1 MSTVDLYIKRL
12 RFLLLLIRK
21 KKKKSKMKVYRIN
34 NRNYYK
40 YDEVR
45 KNNPLLM
52 RGCKT
57 KADFIEKHNL
67 PKIAWTHARLN
78 KKVWT
83 KSDGSSCKVDKFFI
97 RKPYYLENMNGD
109 VMTEPL
115 PGPVNMDDD
124 DIFKGPNGEL
134 LRMQIVGDRT
144 VDGVYFRV
152 DDVSVVFEMPNLKN
166 NVMRK
171 DRDGYQVNIHYKL
184 FIVHNNTEGIK
195 ATVKTELYLTYR
207 GLLRA
212 LFTTKSVLAEPYIL
226 WATNTLFTIQMG
238 TKKKKTKLISK
249 ITGITSAT
257 LKELAKTNVTTM
269 PCVYLFSIG
278 TVKNLRR
285 VMGLGDEYID
295 TDYVYKLGYTNDL
308 SRRAGEH
315 EITYGAIEGSE
326 IKLALHSYVDVRYIA
341 EAESDV
347 KDLCAE
353 LNVGIKYENYRELV
367 IIPKSRMAYVKKQY
381 VNIGKMYMG
390 SVSQLHSD
398 MEKIK
403 DKQDI
408 KNANNET
415 IVAKMENALLLKDFE
430 IQRLNHL
437 LDKAGIIP

>member
-1 MSTVDLYIKRL
+1 
-12 RFLLLLIRK
+12 
-21 KKKKSKMKVYRIN
+21 
-34 NRNYYK
+34 
-40 YDEVR
+40 
-45 KNNPLLM
+45 
-52 RGCKT
+52 
-57 KADFIEKHNL
+57 
-67 PKIAWTHARLN
+67 
-78 KKVWT
+78 
-83 KSDGSSCKVDKFFI
+83 
-97 RKPYYLENMNGD
+97 
-109 VMTEPL
+109 
-115 PGPVNMDDD
+115 
-124 DIFKGPNGEL
+124 
-134 LRMQIVGDRT
+134 
-144 VDGVYFRV
+144 
-152 DDVSVVFEMPNLKN
+152 
-166 NVMRK
+166 
-171 DRDGYQVNIHYKL
+171 
-184 FIVHNNTEGIK
+184 
-195 ATVKTELYLTYR
+195 
-207 GLLRA
+207 
-212 LFTTKSVLAEPYIL
+212 
-226 WATNTLFTIQMG
+226 MG

-285 VMGLGDEYID
+285 AMGLGDEYID

-315 EITYGAIEGSE
+315 EITYGVIEGSE

-341 EAESDV
+341 EAETDV

-367 IIPKSRMAYVKKQY
+367 IIPKSRMVYVKKQY
-381 VNIGKMYMG
+381 MNIGKMYMG
-390 SVSQLHSD
+390 NVSQLHSD

-403 DKQDI
+403 DKQDV